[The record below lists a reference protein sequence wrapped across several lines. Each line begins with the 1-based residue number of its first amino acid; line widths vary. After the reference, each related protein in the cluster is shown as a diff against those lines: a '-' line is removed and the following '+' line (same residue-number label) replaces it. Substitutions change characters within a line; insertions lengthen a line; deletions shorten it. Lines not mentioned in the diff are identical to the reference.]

1 MADRRILGLTL
12 REHIGG
18 RWAISW
24 VLFVINVPFNM
35 LSITTNIS
43 GQPEGGQWFGWFLVA
58 LAGLATIG
66 VFFLLGDFVL
76 FRNRRVHPVPV
87 GMVVGFGAL
96 IGIVRGVVVVLTA
109 DALGVQEFTTVALMN
124 RMIAGAL
131 LGAIALPLGAL
142 VLSVIS
148 RYRSERLR
156 LLDELADSERRRLA
170 EQDQLTLL
178 RSALVDDV
186 RAEVQGAALAAIESG
201 GGPEEVSSALRE
213 ASHAIWDD
221 KSTASDDAAGTTI
234 TSMLWQGITS
244 RTLPIG
250 WICALWGLSA
260 AASVLSISGLVRG
273 GAQVLFSVG
282 SLALCL
288 WLANLWIS
296 RKPGHWA
303 AATVIFVGLAWVIT
317 SPVSYVLFDTRPL
330 ETAVPIMVLNLFW
343 LPMVV
348 ALVAF
353 AAGALTSSELVLARL
368 RTSVDETEVTTRAI
382 EVERDSILRELAEQL
397 HGSVHS
403 PLVSQ
408 AALGS
413 DRQRLI
419 EHVGQA
425 VAALGEESLEV
436 GLESRLAALAGSWEG
451 LLTVEVRVTGGQGR
465 ARDVERV
472 VKEAIANAYRH
483 GGAEWVGVSVTESD
497 GVEVLVEDDGRGPT
511 KLPSAGLGSRMFDTL
526 GEWSL
531 DRQENLTVLRIHL
544 IS

>member
-1 MADRRILGLTL
+1 M
-12 REHIGG
+12 
-18 RWAISW
+18 
-24 VLFVINVPFNM
+24 
-35 LSITTNIS
+35 
-43 GQPEGGQWFGWFLVA
+43 
-58 LAGLATIG
+58 
-66 VFFLLGDFVL
+66 
-76 FRNRRVHPVPV
+76 
-87 GMVVGFGAL
+87 
-96 IGIVRGVVVVLTA
+96 
-109 DALGVQEFTTVALMN
+109 
-124 RMIAGAL
+124 
-131 LGAIALPLGAL
+131 
-142 VLSVIS
+142 
-148 RYRSERLR
+148 
-156 LLDELADSERRRLA
+156 
-170 EQDQLTLL
+170 
-178 RSALVDDV
+178 
-186 RAEVQGAALAAIESG
+186 
-201 GGPEEVSSALRE
+201 
-213 ASHAIWDD
+213 
-221 KSTASDDAAGTTI
+221 
-234 TSMLWQGITS
+234 
-244 RTLPIG
+244 
-250 WICALWGLSA
+250 
-260 AASVLSISGLVRG
+260 
-273 GAQVLFSVG
+273 LFSVG

-303 AATVIFVGLAWVIT
+303 AATVIFVGLAWVVT
-317 SPVSYVLFDTRPL
+317 SPVSYVLFDNRPL

-413 DRQRLI
+413 DRQRLM

-436 GLESRLAALAGSWEG
+436 GLESRLAALAGSWDG
-451 LLTVEVRVTGGQGR
+451 LLTVEVRATGGQRR

-483 GGAEWVGVSVTESD
+483 GRAEWVGVSVTESD